1 MSKKLEPHILCGP
14 GDIAPNVII
23 PGDPG
28 RVLRVSK
35 LLDSGKEISFNRE
48 YRVFTG
54 KYKGCPVTICSSGI
68 GGPSTAIAME
78 ELINLGAKNFIRLG
92 SCGANQAKIKVGDLI
107 ISDSVVRAD
116 HTSLD
121 YVPLSYPAIAD
132 PDIFQALK
140 MASLELKLKYYC
152 GPTVSVDA
160 LYSPHIKE
168 TKNFWLKFGTLAQD
182 MEAGT
187 VLTLARVKGVRA
199 GVILLVVDREA
210 EKDVKEKIAQYSVEA
225 KKGRGPLVKLESQ
238 AAQAALEAFLKL

>member
-14 GDIAPNVII
+14 GDIAPNVIL

-28 RVLRVSK
+28 RVLRISK

-54 KYKGCPVTICSSGI
+54 EYKGLPVSICSSGI

-78 ELINLGAKNFIRLG
+78 ELIKLGAKNFIRLG
-92 SCGANQAKIKVGDLI
+92 SCGANQAEIEIGDLV
-107 ISDSVVRAD
+107 ISDSVVRED
-116 HTSLD
+116 HTMLD
-121 YVPLSYPAIAD
+121 YVPMSYPAIAD

-140 MASLELKLKYYC
+140 AASSDLRLKYYC
-152 GPTVSVDA
+152 GPTVTVDA
-160 LYSPHIKE
+160 LYSPRIKE

-187 VLTLARVKGVRA
+187 VLTMARIKGLRA
-199 GVILLVVDREA
+199 GVILLVVDQEA
-210 EKDVKEKIAQYSVEA
+210 EKDVKEKIAQYSLEA
-225 KKGRGPLVKLESQ
+225 KAGEGFLVELESK
-238 AAQAALEAFLKL
+238 AALVALEAFLKL

>member
-1 MSKKLEPHILCGP
+1 M
-14 GDIAPNVII
+14 
-23 PGDPG
+23 
-28 RVLRVSK
+28 
-35 LLDSGKEISFNRE
+35 
-48 YRVFTG
+48 
-54 KYKGCPVTICSSGI
+54 
-68 GGPSTAIAME
+68 
-78 ELINLGAKNFIRLG
+78 
-92 SCGANQAKIKVGDLI
+92 
-107 ISDSVVRAD
+107 
-116 HTSLD
+116 
-121 YVPLSYPAIAD
+121 
-132 PDIFQALK
+132 
-140 MASLELKLKYYC
+140 KLKYYC